1 MTNDWHGDTERRG
14 YNSRVEYSSARDG
27 LTAANA
33 REHVPKRVE
42 NAVHRHFHRFEIMG
56 VKVTTQHFALGG
68 RMRAV
73 CFDMDTEILIMLG
86 FGESVMLLESIDFG
100 FTD

>member
-1 MTNDWHGDTERRG
+1 MTNDSGTATQRHG
-14 YNSRVEYSSARDG
+14 YNSRVECFSARDG
-27 LTAANA
+27 VTAANA

-42 NAVHRHFHRFEIMG
+42 NAIHRHFHRVEIMDA
-56 VKVTTQHFALGG
+56 KVTTQHFALGG